1 MTRREWNPFLRFP
14 RASLLVAAVLCLP
27 LLWPLARF
35 AVSAEVTAL
44 LQGDRRNLAAYTLVR
59 EILGNNE
66 VVVISLEHPDLFSP
80 AGLEVV
86 WRLSDA
92 LERLPG
98 VVEVKSLTHAVKPVR
113 RGLGFEMEPLLPE
126 PPLDAAK
133 LAALREFCLGH
144 PLVRNIMVAAD
155 GRHTVLTA
163 TFAGRP
169 ESPAEQAAFRDR
181 LQAALAPFRAADV
194 PLRVLALP
202 LIEAEIRASLVRDLR
217 RFVPAALAVT
227 VVVLWGAFRSFRL
240 VAFTLASQAAVLT
253 LLPGVIQWSGRTLT
267 VFSAMLLPLNTGL
280 HLTLLV
286 HLLTAWQRA
295 RALDPDPAAAL
306 RAALADVWK
315 PALFSV
321 LTTIIGLL
329 SLTTGGEPQM
339 RDFGWLGAACLVVV
353 WAFTFGPVLVF
364 LQGTGHV
371 SAALG
376 PRVREPNAGTVA
388 DRWVKW
394 LARHRRGVF
403 IAAALAALVAVI
415 GLAQTRT
422 DVRMTGMLSP
432 ASPTR
437 QALEELD
444 ARYGGLNVVQI
455 EFDTGTTNGVNAPAF
470 LHYLERVQRFAASRP
485 EPTGVYS
492 YAQLLAMVNQ
502 VWEGGRADAL
512 RLPENPLLLGLFT
525 TALRSY
531 ELPFLTALADPA
543 FRTASLVVRTRH
555 LPAGDYL
562 ELVRAIVA
570 EADRTRPPGVTVSA
584 ARGLHDIL
592 EADRRLLRSQAGS
605 AGVAAGLIALTL
617 GALWRSPRLAV
628 LALVTNLVPV
638 ALALAGAGFAGV
650 PLNSITVMVGAIALG
665 VAVDDTVHF
674 LTHWQETRRRGLS
687 PVDAV
692 RETLRVKGPPIFWT
706 TVILVAV
713 FALFLL
719 SSFPPVVQFGL
730 LLAGAFAAAQIA
742 VLALLP
748 AWLVGVR

>member
-14 RASLLVAAVLCLP
+14 RASLLVAAALCLP

-44 LQGDRRNLAAYTLVR
+44 LQGDQRNLAAYTQVR
-59 EILGNNE
+59 EILGENE
-66 VVVISLEHPDLFSP
+66 VVVVSLEHPDLFSP
-80 AGLEVV
+80 AGLGLV
-86 WRLSDA
+86 WQLSDA
-92 LERLPG
+92 LDRLPG
-98 VVEVKSLTHAVKPVR
+98 VIEVKSLTHAVKPVR

-126 PPLDAAK
+126 PPPDAAK
-133 LAALREFCLGH
+133 LAAFREFCLGH

-169 ESPAEQAAFRDR
+169 ESPAEQAAFRER
-181 LQAALAPFRAADV
+181 LEAALAPFRAAGV
-194 PLRVLALP
+194 SLRVLALP
-202 LIEAEIRASLVRDLR
+202 LIEAEIRATLVRDLR
-217 RFVPAALAVT
+217 RFVPAAFG
-227 VVVLWGAFRSFRL
+227 VVVAVLWGAFRSFRL
-240 VAFTLASQAAVLT
+240 VALTLANQAVVLA
-253 LLPGVIQWSGRTLT
+253 LLPGVIHWSGRTLT
-267 VFSAMLLPLNTGL
+267 VFSAMLLPLVTGL
-280 HLTLLV
+280 HLTLLM

-295 RALDPDPAAAL
+295 RAREPDPAAAL
-306 RAALADVWK
+306 RAALADVQK

-321 LTTIIGLL
+321 LTTLIGLL
-329 SLTTGGEPQM
+329 SLTAGGVPQM

-353 WAFTFGPVLVF
+353 WAFTFGPALVL
-364 LQGTGHV
+364 LQWTGGP
-371 SAALG
+371 AAKGSRSQG
-376 PRVREPNAGTVA
+376 PGPGAAA
-388 DRWVKW
+388 DQWVNW

-403 IAAALAALVAVI
+403 IAAGLAAVVAVI
-415 GLAQTRT
+415 GLARTRT

-432 ASPTR
+432 VSPTR

-444 ARYGGLNVVQI
+444 AVYGGLNVVQI

-470 LHYLERVQRFAASRP
+470 LRYLERVHRFAVSRP

-512 RLPENPLLLGLFT
+512 RLPENSLLLTLFT
-525 TALRSY
+525 AALRSY

-555 LPAGDYL
+555 LPASDYL

-570 EADRTRPPGVTVSA
+570 EAERTRPPGVTVSA

-592 EADRRLLRSQAGS
+592 EADRRLLRSQVGS
-605 AGVAAGLIALTL
+605 AGMAAGMIALTL
-617 GALWRSPRLAV
+617 GALWRSTRLAV

-665 VAVDDTVHF
+665 VAEDDTVHF
-674 LTHWQETRRRGLS
+674 LTHWRDARRRGFS

-692 RETLRVKGPPIFWT
+692 RDTLRVKGPPIFWT

-719 SSFPPVVQFGL
+719 SSFPPVVHFGL
-730 LLAGAFAAAQIA
+730 LLAGAFVAAQIA
-742 VLALLP
+742 VLVLLP
-748 AWLVGVR
+748 AWLAGTR